1 MGRKFGFALQG
12 ARKAYTN
19 CGALPLHQSMGKE
32 KKMPNYNGQVWQPR
46 SLRGSRGDTCAYIWI
61 DSPVG
66 FLTLEARTVGNHFI
80 SFCFLACGVSTI
92 ATRLRR
98 CYADLDTL
106 APWWRFCLFFEVVVA
121 LLSCPVFRPSVRIWR
136 FTRLPTMEWP
146 TIEWQH
152 LSPHELMFSYPIWWM
167 LVDSD
172 QGFLS
177 RTACHLLL
185 FFIIKVVSLFLTIL

>member
-19 CGALPLHQSMGKE
+19 CGALPLHQSMGKQ

-61 DSPVG
+61 DSPLG
-66 FLTLEARTVGNHFI
+66 FLTLEARKLGNHFI

-92 ATRLRR
+92 ETRLRR

-106 APWWRFCLFFEVVVA
+106 APWWRFCLVLCFDPPYG
-121 LLSCPVFRPSVRIWR
+121 SDGSHGCRRW
-136 FTRLPTMEWP
+136 
-146 TIEWQH
+146 
-152 LSPHELMFSYPIWWM
+152 
-167 LVDSD
+167 SD
-172 QGFLS
+172 QRLNDSTSVLTSWCFLIPSDECWSTAIKGFYPEQH
-177 RTACHLLL
+177 AICC
-185 FFIIKVVSLFLTIL
+185 FFL